1 MSRSNEGEGGKLIA
15 GNFDSSAAPAE
26 KPLTEAQRMQK
37 QKVKQKQTMTE
48 LADYKKRLRSSN
60 ELKQMQVDELKLGID
75 YYKYKVEF
83 KKLKPKMDELDAI
96 EEAEAKKE
104 QERQKKEYDAYM
116 ATQIKLEEE
125 RKAKEEEEK
134 KPLIIKTGGG
144 VPRSK
149 E

>member
-1 MSRSNEGEGGKLIA
+1 MSSSNEGEGGKLIA
-15 GNFDSSAAPAE
+15 P
-26 KPLTEAQRMQK
+26 KPMTEAEQIRK
-37 QKVKQKQTMTE
+37 QKIGRKQAEVE

-60 ELKQMQVDELKLGID
+60 ELKQMQVDELRLGID
-75 YYKYKVEF
+75 YYNYKVEF

-104 QERQKKEYDAYM
+104 QEKQKKEYDAYM

-125 RKAKEEEEK
+125 RKTKEKEEK

-144 VPRSK
+144 LPRSK